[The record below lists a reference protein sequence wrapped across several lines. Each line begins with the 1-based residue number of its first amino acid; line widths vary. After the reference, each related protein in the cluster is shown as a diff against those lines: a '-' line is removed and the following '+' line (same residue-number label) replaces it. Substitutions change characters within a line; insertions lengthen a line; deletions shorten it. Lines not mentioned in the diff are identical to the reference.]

1 MKQRFLT
8 FLTMVSLGAAAVTLP
23 SCAYG
28 PNAQTGAV
36 AGTLGGGVLGA
47 VIGNQSHHAWEGAA
61 IGAVAGGLAGNWI
74 GAGYD
79 RY

>member
-1 MKQRFLT
+1 MKNRMLKFLIS
-8 FLTMVSLGAAAVTLP
+8 LSLVVSAMTLP

-36 AGTLGGGVLGA
+36 AGTFTGGALGA
-47 VIGNQSHHAWEGAA
+47 IIGHQSHHALGGAA

-74 GAGYD
+74 GGAYD
-79 RY
+79 RR